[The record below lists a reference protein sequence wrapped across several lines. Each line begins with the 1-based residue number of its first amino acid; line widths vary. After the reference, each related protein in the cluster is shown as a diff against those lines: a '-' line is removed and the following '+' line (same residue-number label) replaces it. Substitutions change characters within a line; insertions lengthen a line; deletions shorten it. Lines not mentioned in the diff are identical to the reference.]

1 MTRLIFAISF
11 AISSLFIASEAVAS
25 PKPVVSWAVWLK
37 VLNVHRCEEPAWN
50 IRGPVYSGGLGWR
63 NDLWG
68 RFRAPWMPSSM
79 ADATPL
85 EQSWAMAHFVQRM
98 NGGVWPDAHGCQGS
112 Y

>member
-1 MTRLIFAISF
+1 MRLIFIISF
-11 AISSLFIASEAVAS
+11 VFSSLFVASEAVAS
-25 PKPVVSWAVWLK
+25 PKPVVSWQIWQATLK
-37 VLNVHRCEEPAWN
+37 VHHCEEPAWN

-63 NDLWG
+63 NDLWE

-85 EQSWAMAHFVQRM
+85 EQAWALAHFISKD
-98 NGGVWPDAHGCQGS
+98 NGGYWPDQFSCSGS